1 MNTNEEI
8 PSPSCIDVVASWL
21 DLNEQNYFVSPEGA
35 VIQFQFD
42 LNEVALSIGCFES
55 EGFFTTVAVF
65 PVKSSKD
72 KRQQVGEYLDG
83 VRHGTLDRAIEVGYS
98 LEDGEVRLR
107 IREDLALTVLD
118 QSVFELIL
126 RTMFFYAEKIF
137 PFLNC
142 VMTGAMKPEFAI
154 DQTLAAINSKTN

>member
-65 PVKSSKD
+65 PVKSAKD

-83 VRHGTLDRAIEVGYS
+83 LRHGTLD
-98 LEDGEVRLR
+98 LLLRLV
-107 IREDLALTVLD
+107 TVW
-118 QSVFELIL
+118 
-126 RTMFFYAEKIF
+126 RTVK
-137 PFLNC
+137 
-142 VMTGAMKPEFAI
+142 
-154 DQTLAAINSKTN
+154 

>member
-8 PSPSCIDVVASWL
+8 PTPSCIDVVASWL

-42 LNEVALSIGCFES
+42 LNEVTLSIGCFKS
-55 EGFFTTVAVF
+55 EGFFYTVAVF

-72 KRQQVGEYLDG
+72 KRQQVGDYLDG

-126 RTMFFYAEKIF
+126 RTLFFYAEKIF
-137 PFLNC
+137 PFLIC

-154 DQTLAAINSKTN
+154 DQTLAAFKENQS